1 MGRLCSSC
9 VFVFSYCLL
18 CRDKLRMVF
27 ALALKV
33 RLQTADSRR
42 YGEMDQRVRGLR
54 GLYVRGVYVASHV
67 AQLMM
72 NQTLRFAT

>member
-1 MGRLCSSC
+1 MRM
-9 VFVFSYCLL
+9 VCLL
-18 CRDKLRMVF
+18 SL
-27 ALALKV
+27 LKV